1 MTARNLSKHWVG
13 AAWLLVMLAASLGV
27 QRAAI
32 AQTSATIEPGDVLKI
47 SVYGNPDLTTVTRVL
62 PNGTVTFPLIGQV
75 RVGGQAPVDAERRI
89 AERLSNGGFVR
100 NAAVSIFVQ
109 ERSAKPVNS
118 VTLLGHVGRS
128 GTFSLDQESPEAVTS
143 LITLL
148 AQAGGVTERAADH
161 CYLIRKEN
169 GQARKTTV
177 DLENLLRLGDVKSD
191 LMLMNGDVV
200 LVPETDVFYIYGEV
214 KQPGR
219 YRLER
224 DMTVMHAV
232 SVASGI
238 TDRGNLRGIQLHRP
252 QSGQMVPKNS
262 FLEEKLMPN
271 DVVFVKTAVF

>member
-1 MTARNLSKHWVG
+1 VKKNKGTMWMWAVSL
-13 AAWLLVMLAASLGV
+13 ALALFAASGA
-27 QRAAI
+27 RDAF
-32 AQTSATIEPGDVLKI
+32 AQASATIEPGDVLKI

-75 RVGGQAPVDAERRI
+75 KVGGQAPIDAERRI
-89 AERLSNGGFVR
+89 ADRLSNGGFVR

-118 VTLLGHVGRS
+118 VTLLGQVLRS
-128 GTFSLDQESPEAVTS
+128 GTYSLDQESPGSVTT
-143 LITLL
+143 LIALL
-148 AQAGGVTERAADH
+148 AQAGGVTDRAADH
-161 CYLIRKEN
+161 CYLIRKEG
-169 GQARKTTV
+169 GQARRINV
-177 DLENLLRLGDVKSD
+177 DLANLLRYGDVKAD
-191 LMLMNGDVV
+191 VPLINGDVV

-214 KQPGR
+214 QRPGR

-238 TDRGNLRGIQLHRP
+238 TPRGNLKGIVLSRP
-252 QSGQMVPKNS
+252 QTGRMVAKDS
-262 FLEEKLMPN
+262 FLEDKLLPN

>member
-1 MTARNLSKHWVG
+1 VKKNKGTMWMWAVSL
-13 AAWLLVMLAASLGV
+13 ALALFAASGA
-27 QRAAI
+27 RDAF
-32 AQTSATIEPGDVLKI
+32 AQASATIEPGDVLKI

-75 RVGGQAPVDAERRI
+75 KVGGQAPIDAERRI
-89 AERLSNGGFVR
+89 ADRLSNGGFVR

-118 VTLLGHVGRS
+118 VTLLGQVLRS
-128 GTFSLDQESPEAVTS
+128 GTYSLDQESPGSVTT
-143 LITLL
+143 LIALL
-148 AQAGGVTERAADH
+148 AQAGGVTDRAADH
-161 CYLIRKEN
+161 CYLIRKEG
-169 GQARKTTV
+169 GQARRINV
-177 DLENLLRLGDVKSD
+177 DLANLLRYGDVKAD
-191 LMLMNGDVV
+191 VPLLNGDVV

-214 KQPGR
+214 QRPGR

-238 TDRGNLRGIQLHRP
+238 TPRGNLKGIVLSRP
-252 QSGQMVPKNS
+252 QTGRMVAKDS
-262 FLEEKLMPN
+262 FLEDKLLPN